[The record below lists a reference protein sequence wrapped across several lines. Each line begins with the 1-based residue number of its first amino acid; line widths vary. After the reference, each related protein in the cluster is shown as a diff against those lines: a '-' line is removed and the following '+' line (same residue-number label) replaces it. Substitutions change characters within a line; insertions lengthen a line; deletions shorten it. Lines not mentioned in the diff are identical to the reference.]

1 MSASRP
7 VSTTDAGVLALS
19 DVHSLPVGANGPL
32 HAADDDFGKPY
43 TLWEKFLI
51 HTDASAWSATSPA
64 TPARTRPVSKTIK
77 P

>member
-7 VSTTDAGVLALS
+7 VTTPDVGVLAPS
-19 DVHSLPVGANGPL
+19 DEHSLPVGANGPL
-32 HAADDDFGKPY
+32 RAANDDFGKPY

-51 HTDASAWSATSPA
+51 HTDASAWPATSPA
-64 TPARTRPVSKTIK
+64 TPARTRPASKTIK